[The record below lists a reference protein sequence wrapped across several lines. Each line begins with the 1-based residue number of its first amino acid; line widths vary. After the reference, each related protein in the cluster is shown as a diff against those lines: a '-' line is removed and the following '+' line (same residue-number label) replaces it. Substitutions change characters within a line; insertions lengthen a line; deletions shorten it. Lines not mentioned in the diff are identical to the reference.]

1 MTSPHDIKKETEKAI
16 EETLFLPDPQG
27 HTRFGREVHDA
38 VFEDGSDGSPSRF
51 QRELRKGFYQTFGKW
66 FFGGGAVVLLGLSG
80 LYFQV
85 QEHEEKLSEGG
96 RYTEADAIEDSRL
109 QEQRDARQDEDIQN
123 LRVEINT
130 KLDQIINRLI
140 P

>member
-1 MTSPHDIKKETEKAI
+1 MCSEHEAKRASEQAI
-16 EETLFLPDPQG
+16 EDVLFTPDPQG

-38 VFEDGSDGSPSRF
+38 VFEDGPNGTPSRF
-51 QRELRKGFYQTFGKW
+51 QRELKKGFYQTFGKW
-66 FFGGGAVVLLGLSG
+66 FFGGGAVILLAVAGI
-80 LYFQV
+80 YFQV
-85 QEHEEKLSEGG
+85 QDHEERLSEGG
-96 RYTEADAIEDSRL
+96 RYTEEDAIEDSRL

-123 LRVEINT
+123 LREEINR